1 MDSLK
6 PAQQMLQSIREFP
19 TPTVISGIRSFFG
32 LINQGSYAFSMTET
46 MTPFRDLLKPCT
58 PFYWDE
64 TLLKLFNDAK
74 TEITQQIVNGVRMFD
89 KSRITCL
96 ATDWSKTGIGYFLS
110 QKHCNC
116 VDITPTC
123 CRGGWKLVLAGSRFT
138 KPAESR
144 YHPVEGEALA
154 VAYALHK
161 TRYYIQGCKQLIVA
175 TDHRPLLKI
184 FGDRNLEDISNPRLL
199 NFKEKALQYKFE
211 MVYVPGK

>member
-1 MDSLK
+1 
-6 PAQQMLQSIREFP
+6 
-19 TPTVISGIRSFFG
+19 
-32 LINQGSYAFSMTET
+32 
-46 MTPFRDLLKPCT
+46 
-58 PFYWDE
+58 
-64 TLLKLFNDAK
+64 
-74 TEITQQIVNGVRMFD
+74 MFD

-123 CRGGWKLVLAGSRFT
+123 CHGGWKLVLAGSRFT

-154 VAYALHK
+154 VVYALHK

-184 FGDRNLEDISNPRLL
+184 FGDRNLEDVSNPRLL

-211 MVYVPGK
+211 MVYVPGKEHDGPDSMSRYPVSALPSRLDDAVLSAIRVLDEETESPDPATIALTSAINQI